1 MFDGASSFNSDIS
14 RWDVSSVKYMEEAMF
29 FFASSFNSEL
39 SNWKLER

>member
-14 RWDVSSVKYMEEAMF
+14 RWDVSSVKYMEAMF

-39 SNWKLER
+39 SNWKLEC